1 MEVSSVGFSLR
12 RKMLQAQLCELRKPW
27 LRWVMFLE
35 FEIGY
40 EERLRG
46 RVKHWQISPHCHVGA
61 G

>member
-12 RKMLQAQLCELRKPW
+12 GKVLHAQLCESRKPW

-40 EERLRG
+40 EERERG
-46 RVKHWQISPHCHVGA
+46 RVKRWQISLHCHVGA